1 MRLPSIPAR
10 SILHRRTCR
19 DSDCIVRDK
28 YMKTGSWANNRGIA
42 LLIVLLV
49 TALLI
54 ALIFEF
60 SYATRISLNS
70 AVNFRDSQRA
80 YFLTRSGIKAL
91 IKYKDT
97 LNIPHNEWAVVP
109 FINGEDSRVLVK
121 LEDETG
127 KIGFTDVKGN
137 TVTQAVLQALF
148 ENKQIDISVYNRM
161 IDPTSNIFHTSLL
174 SELHQYMS
182 DEDYIKIA
190 NDLTVSIW
198 HNININTASRDV
210 LQSLGISSGA
220 IDLIIQ
226 NRQNAPYKEVP
237 NDIIGAIMIN
247 KLNVTTLLT
256 TNSNNI
262 YTVHCNATVGGYT
275 KVTVAIVGSNPPYW
289 RAL

>member
-1 MRLPSIPAR
+1 
-10 SILHRRTCR
+10 
-19 DSDCIVRDK
+19 
-28 YMKTGSWANNRGIA
+28 MKTGSWTNNRGVA

-70 AVNFRDSQRA
+70 AVNFRNSQRA
-80 YFLTRSGIKAL
+80 YFLARSGIKAL

-97 LNIPHNEWAVVP
+97 LNIPHDEWTVVP
-109 FINGEDSRVLVK
+109 FINGEDTRVLVK
-121 LEDETG
+121 WEDETG

-148 ENKQIDISVYNRM
+148 ENKQIDISSVYNRM
-161 IDPTSNIFHTSLL
+161 TDPTSNIFYTSLL

-190 NDLTVSIW
+190 NDLTVSTW

-220 IDLIIQ
+220 IDLIMQ

-237 NDIIGAIMIN
+237 SDLIGAIMIN

-256 TNSNNI
+256 TNSSNI

-275 KVTVAIVGSNPPYW
+275 KEAVAIVGSNPPYW
-289 RAL
+289 REL

>member
-1 MRLPSIPAR
+1 
-10 SILHRRTCR
+10 
-19 DSDCIVRDK
+19 
-28 YMKTGSWANNRGIA
+28 MKTGSWANNRGIA

-60 SYATRISLNS
+60 AYATRISLNS
-70 AVNFRDSQRA
+70 AINFRDSQRA